1 MSKLP
6 HEGLTMSAWSP
17 EVSVVAR
24 RPSWMARRLST
35 RPPAPTVVPSVPP
48 TPQTEPP
55 LPDLAASIQEAV
67 SIAPEV
73 DLSASN
79 VIAQLADDNAALRE
93 QVAEMAGA
101 MARLRRQV
109 LEASEGELVKLALAI
124 AERVVAR
131 ELSVSPDL
139 IALWAREAIDALAA
153 KDEVVIAVAKDVAG
167 DVGPDAWAAIGLG
180 HQAHQVLADSQLAP
194 GAIEVR
200 TPQGIV
206 AVGAEARLTAVA
218 TALGVI
224 PS

>member
-6 HEGLTMSAWSP
+6 NDALSAWLP
-17 EVSVVAR
+17 EVSVIAR
-24 RPSWMARRLST
+24 RPSWMARKLST
-35 RPPAPTVVPSVPP
+35 RPPAPAVVPTVPSSP
-48 TPQTEPP
+48 PTEPP
-55 LPDLAASIQEAV
+55 APDLAAPNQEAV
-67 SIAPEV
+67 SITPEV

-131 ELSVSPDL
+131 ELSVSPNL
-139 IALWAREAIDALAA
+139 VAVWAREAIDALAA
-153 KDEVVIAVAKDVAG
+153 KDEVVIAVARDVASE
-167 DVGPDAWAAIGLG
+167 VGADPWAAIGL
-180 HQAHQVLADSQLAP
+180 AHQVLADPQLAP

-206 AVGAEARLTAVA
+206 AIGTEARLTAVA